1 MTELFIQ
8 EQGVKKEIAL
18 LENGRL
24 IEYYEENTADDN
36 SQIRKEGNIYIGI
49 IRNVLKGMQAAF
61 VDIGTEKNAFI
72 HLKDLLPKVDE
83 TKQQL
88 PQDLDIS
95 QLVKPGDKI
104 LVQVKKD
111 SNEKKGARV
120 STHIN
125 LPSKYIALMPNTD
138 IITVSQKIEDEK
150 ERERLK
156 KLAKEHLSEGNGV
169 IIRTSA
175 ENKTQ
180 EVIDDIAK
188 TEAKWNS
195 ILETSVD
202 PDKDES
208 QLLYKSEDIVEKIL
222 IDLVEKDLEMVVV
235 NTKKLYDEMLKVLK
249 SDKQYSKI
257 KLELTEKD
265 NIFDTYDIEKQIQK
279 SLNRKIW
286 LRCGGFITIDK
297 TEALTAI
304 DVNTGKYTGVKDA
317 EKTIFRVNKEATI
330 EIAKQLRLRDI
341 GGVIIIDY
349 IDMADEEDKNK
360 IENLLKEELKKD
372 RTKTQVEGWTKL
384 DLMELTRKHIWDFRT
399 KSFENAKKEKI

>member
-169 IIRTSA
+169 IVRTSA

-222 IDLVEKDLEMVVV
+222 IDLVEKDLERIVV
-235 NTKKLYDEMLKVLK
+235 NTKKLYDEMVKVLK

-257 KLELTEKD
+257 KLELMEKD

>member
-24 IEYYEENTADDN
+24 IEYYEENTVDDN

-222 IDLVEKDLEMVVV
+222 IDLVEKDLERVVV